1 LEAVCIDSLF
11 SEFKGTPGKNNLR
24 FIAIITKFLLVNEL
38 VKNRSTSPYI
48 AESYFCV
55 QPLSAF
61 YHETDGLI
69 SDVSKLL
76 LLPGKIT
83 INPTV
88 LHTNARR

>member
-1 LEAVCIDSLF
+1 M
-11 SEFKGTPGKNNLR
+11 R
-24 FIAIITKFLLVNEL
+24 FIAIITKFLLEYEL

-69 SDVSKLL
+69 SEVSK

-83 INPTV
+83 INPT
-88 LHTNARR
+88 LIHTNARR